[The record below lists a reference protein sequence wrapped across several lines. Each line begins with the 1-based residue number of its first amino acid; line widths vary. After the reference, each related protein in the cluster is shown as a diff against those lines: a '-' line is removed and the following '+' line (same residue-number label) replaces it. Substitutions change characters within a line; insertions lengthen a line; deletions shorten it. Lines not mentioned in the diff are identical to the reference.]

1 MGFNF
6 DPVTWVTAIELPV
19 VGGLFWM
26 LHGLR
31 QQIADRIESGER
43 RDGAELCRLRD
54 DLATFKLDVARGYVA
69 VEVARDTERRLTLGI
84 ERIDEKLDAAGTV
97 CRAGRT

>member
-1 MGFNF
+1 MGFSF

-31 QQIADRIESGER
+31 QQVADRIEAGER
-43 RDGAELCRLRD
+43 RDGAEMGRLREE
-54 DLATFKLDVARGYVA
+54 LAMFKLDVARGYVA
-69 VEVARDTERRLTLGI
+69 LEVARDMERRLALSV
-84 ERIDEKLDAAGTV
+84 ERIEEKLDAISTSF
-97 CRAGRT
+97 RAGRA

>member
-31 QQIADRIESGER
+31 QQIADRIETGER
-43 RDGAELCRLRD
+43 RDGAELARLRD
-54 DLATFKLDVARGYVA
+54 ELATFKLDVARGYVA
-69 VEVARDTERRLTLGI
+69 VELARDLERRLTQQVGRI
-84 ERIDEKLDAAGTV
+84 EEKLDAISSIWRRGE
-97 CRAGRT
+97 